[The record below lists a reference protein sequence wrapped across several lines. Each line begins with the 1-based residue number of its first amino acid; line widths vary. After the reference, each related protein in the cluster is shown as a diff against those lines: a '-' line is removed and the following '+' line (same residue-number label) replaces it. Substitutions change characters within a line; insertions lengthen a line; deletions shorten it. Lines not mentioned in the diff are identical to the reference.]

1 MSKIKFS
8 KYLVLISIF
17 TFIAIFFSVVSQ
29 SYNNLIKSTAE
40 IENNPLIRSVSPD
53 LDLNVLDEI
62 EKRQELSLPSLLD
75 VNNLNEVEN
84 KIEPVL

>member
-17 TFIAIFFSVVSQ
+17 TFIAIFFSIVSQ

-40 IENNPLIRSVSPD
+40 IETNPLIRSISPD
-53 LDLNVLDEI
+53 LEIEVLDEI
-62 EKRQELSLPSLLD
+62 EKRQEILPPS
-75 VNNLNEVEN
+75 VEVVKE
-84 KIEPVL
+84 IESPEEATP

>member
-53 LDLNVLDEI
+53 LDLNVLNEI
-62 EKRQELSLPSLLD
+62 EKRQELSSPSLD
-75 VNNLNEVEN
+75 INNLNEVEN

>member
-29 SYNNLIKSTAE
+29 SYNNLIKST
-40 IENNPLIRSVSPD
+40 IENQNNPLIRSVTPD
-53 LDLNVLDEI
+53 LDIDVLDEI
-62 EKRQELSLPSLLD
+62 EKRQELSSPSLD
-75 VNNLNEVEN
+75 INNLNEVEN
-84 KIEPVL
+84 KIEPTL

>member
-29 SYNNLIKSTAE
+29 SYNNLIKST
-40 IENNPLIRSVSPD
+40 IENQNNPLNRSVTPD
-53 LDLNVLDEI
+53 LDIEVLGEI
-62 EKRQELSLPSLLD
+62 EKRQELSSPSLD
-75 VNNLNEVEN
+75 INNLNEVEN
-84 KIEPVL
+84 KIEPTL